1 MAFNEDASCQKRWI
15 KGMPS
20 FFRSAFGVFPKRLP
34 CPAARRS
41 IASFVCFAFMIAEFG
56 MTISNDS
63 TIALSNSTEL
73 ISMNS
78 TDYIVLKTALAWLH
92 EGKRMAIAT
101 VVQTWGSSPRPVGS
115 WLAIREDGQVV
126 GSVSGGCVEDD
137 LIRRV
142 QTEILTRNTPELVV
156 YGVSKEEAARFGLPC
171 GGTLR
176 LLVEPRPEQDILDS
190 ILEKIESHQIILRR
204 VNLGSGK
211 STLHLGTREDG
222 FSLSESE
229 MQTSY
234 GPRWRMFV
242 IGAGQ
247 LSLYVA
253 NFALAADFDVVV
265 IDPREEYTEGLS
277 QEGIQFIKGMPDD
290 VMQELGID
298 SHTAIVA
305 LTHDP
310 KIDDLA
316 LIDALQSKAFYIGTL
331 GSYTNTIK
339 RKERLR
345 EINLSTEQLDRLH
358 GPVGLSIG
366 ALTPPEIAVSVMA
379 EVIAVKYGKQ
389 T

>member
-1 MAFNEDASCQKRWI
+1 
-15 KGMPS
+15 
-20 FFRSAFGVFPKRLP
+20 
-34 CPAARRS
+34 
-41 IASFVCFAFMIAEFG
+41 
-56 MTISNDS
+56 
-63 TIALSNSTEL
+63 
-73 ISMNS
+73 MNS
-78 TDYIVLKTALAWLH
+78 TDYIVLKTALTWLR
-92 EGKRMAIAT
+92 EGKRIAIAT

-115 WLAIREDGQVV
+115 WLAIRDDGQVV

-142 QTEILTRNTPELVV
+142 QTEILVRNLPEMVV
-156 YGVSKEEAARFGLPC
+156 YGVSREEAARFGLPC

-176 LLVEPRPEQDILDS
+176 LLVEPRPEQAILES
-190 ILEKIESHQIILRR
+190 ILAAIEDHQLILRE
-204 VNLGSGK
+204 VDLQTGK
-211 STLHLGTREDG
+211 SVLRPGIKNDG
-222 FSLSESE
+222 FSLSDSA

-253 NFALAADFDVVV
+253 NFAVASDFDVIV
-265 IDPREEYTEGLS
+265 IDPREEYAEGLDIK
-277 QEGIQFIKGMPDD
+277 GVQFIKGMPDD

-316 LIDALQSKAFYIGTL
+316 LIDALQSEAFYVGAL
-331 GSYTNTIK
+331 GSLTNTLK

-345 EINLSTEQLDRLH
+345 EFNVTSEQLERLH
-358 GPVGLSIG
+358 GPVGLAIG

-379 EVIAVKYGKQ
+379 EIIAVKYGKDS
-389 T
+389 

>member
-1 MAFNEDASCQKRWI
+1 
-15 KGMPS
+15 
-20 FFRSAFGVFPKRLP
+20 
-34 CPAARRS
+34 
-41 IASFVCFAFMIAEFG
+41 
-56 MTISNDS
+56 
-63 TIALSNSTEL
+63 
-73 ISMNS
+73 MNS
-78 TDYIVLKTALAWLH
+78 TDYTVLKTAVTWLR
-92 EGKRMAIAT
+92 EGRRIAIAT

-115 WLAIREDGQVV
+115 WLAIRDDGQVV

-142 QTEILTRNTPELVV
+142 QTEILVRDLPEMVV
-156 YGVSKEEAARFGLPC
+156 YGVSREEAARFGLPC

-176 LLVEPRPEQDILDS
+176 LLVEPKPEQAILES
-190 ILEKIESHQIILRR
+190 ILAAIEGHQLVLRE
-204 VNLGSGK
+204 VDLQTGK
-211 STLHLGTREDG
+211 SALRPGIKTDS
-222 FSLSESE
+222 FSLTDHT

-253 NFALAADFDVVV
+253 NFAVASDFDVIV
-265 IDPREEYTEGLS
+265 IDPREEYAEGLDLK
-277 QEGIQFIKGMPDD
+277 GVQFIKGMPDD

-316 LIDALQSKAFYIGTL
+316 LIDALQSEAFYIGAL
-331 GSYTNTIK
+331 GSLTNTLK

-345 EINLSTEQLDRLH
+345 EFNVTSEQLERLH
-358 GPVGLSIG
+358 GPVGLAIG

-379 EVIAVKYGKQ
+379 EIIAVKYGKES
-389 T
+389 

>member
-1 MAFNEDASCQKRWI
+1 
-15 KGMPS
+15 
-20 FFRSAFGVFPKRLP
+20 
-34 CPAARRS
+34 
-41 IASFVCFAFMIAEFG
+41 
-56 MTISNDS
+56 
-63 TIALSNSTEL
+63 
-73 ISMNS
+73 MNS
-78 TDYIVLKTALAWLH
+78 TDYIVLKTALTWLR
-92 EGKRMAIAT
+92 EGKRIAIAT

-115 WLAIREDGQVV
+115 WLAIRDDGQVV

-142 QTEILTRNTPELVV
+142 QTEILVRSLPEMVV
-156 YGVSKEEAARFGLPC
+156 YGVSREEAARFGLPC

-176 LLVEPRPEQDILDS
+176 LLVEPRPEQAILES
-190 ILEKIESHQIILRR
+190 ILVAIEDHQLILRE
-204 VNLGSGK
+204 VDLQTGK
-211 STLHLGTREDG
+211 SVLRPGIKTDG
-222 FSLSESE
+222 FSLSASA

-253 NFALAADFDVVV
+253 NFAVASDFDVIV
-265 IDPREEYTEGLS
+265 IDPREEYAEGLDLK
-277 QEGIQFIKGMPDD
+277 GAQFIKGMPDD

-316 LIDALQSKAFYIGTL
+316 LIDALQSEAFYVGAL
-331 GSYTNTIK
+331 GSLTNTLK

-345 EINLSTEQLDRLH
+345 EFNVTSEQLERLH
-358 GPVGLSIG
+358 GPVGLAIG

-379 EVIAVKYGKQ
+379 EIIAVKYGKQ
-389 T
+389 L

>member
-1 MAFNEDASCQKRWI
+1 
-15 KGMPS
+15 
-20 FFRSAFGVFPKRLP
+20 
-34 CPAARRS
+34 
-41 IASFVCFAFMIAEFG
+41 
-56 MTISNDS
+56 
-63 TIALSNSTEL
+63 
-73 ISMNS
+73 MNS
-78 TDYIVLKTALAWLH
+78 TDYIVLKTALTWLR
-92 EGKRMAIAT
+92 EGKRIAIAT

-115 WLAIREDGQVV
+115 WLAIRDDGQVV

-142 QTEILTRNTPELVV
+142 QTEILVRSLPEMVV
-156 YGVSKEEAARFGLPC
+156 YGVSREEAARFGLPC

-176 LLVEPRPEQDILDS
+176 LLVEPRPEQAILES
-190 ILEKIESHQIILRR
+190 ILAAIEDHQLILRE
-204 VNLGSGK
+204 VDLQTGK
-211 STLHLGTREDG
+211 SVLHQGNKTDG
-222 FSLSESE
+222 FSLSDTA

-253 NFALAADFDVVV
+253 NFAVASDFDVIV
-265 IDPREEYTEGLS
+265 IDPREEYAEGLDLK
-277 QEGIQFIKGMPDD
+277 GVQFIKGMPDD

-316 LIDALQSKAFYIGTL
+316 LIDALQSEAFYVGAL
-331 GSYTNTIK
+331 GSLTNTLK

-345 EINLSTEQLDRLH
+345 EFNVTSEQLERLH
-358 GPVGLSIG
+358 GPVGLAIG

-379 EVIAVKYGKQ
+379 EIIAVKYGKQ
-389 T
+389 L

>member
-1 MAFNEDASCQKRWI
+1 
-15 KGMPS
+15 
-20 FFRSAFGVFPKRLP
+20 
-34 CPAARRS
+34 
-41 IASFVCFAFMIAEFG
+41 
-56 MTISNDS
+56 
-63 TIALSNSTEL
+63 
-73 ISMNS
+73 MNS
-78 TDYIVLKTALAWLH
+78 TDYIVLKTALTWLR
-92 EGKRMAIAT
+92 EGRRIAIAT

-115 WLAIREDGQVV
+115 WLAIRDDGQVV

-142 QTEILTRNTPELVV
+142 QTEILVRNLPEMVV
-156 YGVSKEEAARFGLPC
+156 YGVSREEAARFGLPC

-176 LLVEPRPEQDILDS
+176 LLVEPRPEQTILES
-190 ILEKIESHQIILRR
+190 ILAAIEGHQLILRE
-204 VNLGSGK
+204 VDLHTGK
-211 STLHLGTREDG
+211 SVLHPGTKTDG
-222 FSLSESE
+222 FSLTAHT

-253 NFALAADFDVVV
+253 NFAVASDFDVIV
-265 IDPREEYTEGLS
+265 IDPREEYAEGLDL
-277 QEGIQFIKGMPDD
+277 EGVQFIKGMPDD

-316 LIDALQSKAFYIGTL
+316 LIDALQSEAFYIGAL
-331 GSYTNTIK
+331 GSLTNTLK

-345 EINLSTEQLDRLH
+345 EFNVTTEQLERLH
-358 GPVGLSIG
+358 GPVGLAIG

-379 EVIAVKYGKQ
+379 EIIAVKYGKQ
-389 T
+389 P

>member
-1 MAFNEDASCQKRWI
+1 
-15 KGMPS
+15 
-20 FFRSAFGVFPKRLP
+20 
-34 CPAARRS
+34 
-41 IASFVCFAFMIAEFG
+41 
-56 MTISNDS
+56 
-63 TIALSNSTEL
+63 
-73 ISMNS
+73 MNS
-78 TDYIVLKTALAWLH
+78 TDYMVLKTALTWLR
-92 EGKRMAIAT
+92 EGRRIAIAT

-115 WLAIREDGQVV
+115 WLAMRDDGQVV

-142 QTEILTRNTPELVV
+142 QTEILVRHAPEMVV
-156 YGVSKEEAARFGLPC
+156 YGVSREEAARFGLPC

-176 LLVEPRPEQDILDS
+176 LLVEPRPEQAILES
-190 ILEKIESHQIILRR
+190 ILAAIENHQLILRT
-204 VNLGSGK
+204 VDLHTGK
-211 STLHLGTREDG
+211 SVLHPGSPADG
-222 FSLSESE
+222 FSLSDSV

-253 NFALAADFDVVV
+253 NFAVASDFDVIV
-265 IDPREEYTEGLS
+265 IDPREEYAEGLDLK
-277 QEGIQFIKGMPDD
+277 GVQFIKGMPDD

-298 SHTAIVA
+298 THTAIVA

-316 LIDALQSKAFYIGTL
+316 LIDALQSKAFYVGAL
-331 GSYTNTIK
+331 GSLTNTLK

-345 EINLSTEQLDRLH
+345 EFNVTPEQLERLH
-358 GPVGLSIG
+358 GPVGLAIG

-379 EVIAVKYGKQ
+379 EIIAVKYNRQ
-389 T
+389 P

>member
-1 MAFNEDASCQKRWI
+1 
-15 KGMPS
+15 
-20 FFRSAFGVFPKRLP
+20 
-34 CPAARRS
+34 
-41 IASFVCFAFMIAEFG
+41 
-56 MTISNDS
+56 MT
-63 TIALSNSTEL
+63 
-73 ISMNS
+73 S
-78 TDYIVLKTALAWLH
+78 TDYTVLQTALTWLR
-92 EGKRMAIAT
+92 EGRRIAIAT
-101 VVQTWGSSPRPVGS
+101 VVQTWGSSPRPIGS
-115 WLAIREDGQVV
+115 WLAIRDDGQVV

-142 QTEILTRNTPELVV
+142 QTEILVRNLPEMVV
-156 YGVSKEEAARFGLPC
+156 YGVSREEAARFGLPC

-176 LLVEPRPEQDILDS
+176 LLVEPRPEQVILES
-190 ILEKIESHQIILRR
+190 ILAAIEDHQLILRE
-204 VNLGSGK
+204 VNLQTGK
-211 STLHLGTREDG
+211 SVLRPGNKADG
-222 FSLSESE
+222 FSLIDTA

-253 NFALAADFDVVV
+253 NFAVASDFDVIV
-265 IDPREEYTEGLS
+265 IDPREEYAEGLDLP
-277 QEGIQFIKGMPDD
+277 GVQFIKGMPDD

-316 LIDALQSKAFYIGTL
+316 LIDALQSEAFYIGAL
-331 GSYTNTIK
+331 GSLTNTLK

-345 EINLSTEQLDRLH
+345 EFNVSTEQLERLH
-358 GPVGLSIG
+358 GPVGLAIG

-389 T
+389 P